1 MRFLI
6 DFGMVVMN
14 FDANTFGHRL
24 RHYRRRR
31 GLTLD
36 ELSVLI
42 GRPAPYLSMVENGKK
57 EPRLGQIAAM
67 AEALDVTLDD
77 LLAPEAPN
85 RRAELEI
92 ELERA
97 QNDPSRSRPPLPP
110 SFGPAQRRS
119 IDASGRPLS
128 PAERRSRAAP
138 GHSRRGATGQR

>member
-1 MRFLI
+1 MRFLR

-36 ELSVLI
+36 ELGALI

-57 EPRLGQIAAM
+57 EPRLSQISALAA
-67 AEALDVTLDD
+67 ALEVTPEE

-97 QNDPSRSRPPLPP
+97 QNSLP
-110 SFGPAQRRS
+110 
-119 IDASGRPLS
+119 
-128 PAERRSRAAP
+128 
-138 GHSRRGATGQR
+138 